1 MQYKLCYGHDAG
13 VTAQRR
19 VERCSREKRN
29 KMKLIVAVAL
39 LYLVAESWAAST
51 YTDKWDN
58 INVDEILESQRL
70 LKAYVDCLLD
80 RGRCTPDGKALK
92 ETLPDAL
99 ENECSKCTDKQKSG
113 SDKVIRHLVNKRPEM
128 WKELSAKYDPNNI
141 YQDRYKDKIE
151 AVKGQ

>member
-1 MQYKLCYGHDAG
+1 
-13 VTAQRR
+13 
-19 VERCSREKRN
+19 
-29 KMKLIVAVAL
+29 MKLLIAVAL
-39 LYLVAESWAAST
+39 LCVAVSWAKPAST

-99 ENECSKCTDKQKSG
+99 EHECVKCTEKQKSG
-113 SDKVIRHLVNKRPEM
+113 SEKVIRHLVNRRPDL
-128 WKELSAKYDPNNI
+128 WKELATKYDPDNI
-141 YQDRYKDKIE
+141 YQDRYKDKIQ
-151 AVKGQ
+151 AAKQ